1 MFKVGG
7 LVAVHLC
14 RVDLFYRLEA
24 DLSEVRSY
32 MLGEDGRTIT
42 LMMRDGTRHNTLV
55 FIGIFVRCV
64 YYCSRSAM
72 L

>member
-1 MFKVGG
+1 
-7 LVAVHLC
+7 VAVHLC
-14 RVDLFYRLEA
+14 RVDLFYRLEV

-55 FIGIFVRCV
+55 FIGILYAVYIIVAVRL
-64 YYCSRSAM
+64 CSDIRHS
-72 L
+72 